1 MEESIKIE
9 IQDAGD
15 YSNENV
21 EFVSNVENIEYVNE
35 ESDSVSG
42 SDASKQ
48 KNQKSNVKEEKD
60 MTENKVVVENFEN
73 EKLEKIGVNDEE
85 MDLFFILDRSGSMY
99 SATTDTINGF
109 NAFIEKQQCKNQNIF
124 VTLILF
130 DDGYEVLYHRVPIK
144 EVKVL
149 TNDEYYT
156 RGCTALLDAVGRTV
170 SSYNRESRKAMCVIN
185 TDGLENASREYTRE
199 QIKNMVETCG
209 WEFIFIGADIDS
221 YAEGSRIGIRRSR
234 VANYRKTKDGINN
247 MFCAVEKAAD
257 LHYEN
262 KFENLNENWKEDL
275 E

>member
-9 IQDAGD
+9 IQDADD
-15 YSNENV
+15 YSNANV
-21 EFVSNVENIEYVNE
+21 EFVNNIENIEYVNE

-48 KNQKSNVKEEKD
+48 KDKKSNVKEEKD

-85 MDLFFILDRSGSMY
+85 MDLFFILDRSGSMS
-99 SATTDTINGF
+99 SATRDTINGF

-130 DDGYEVLYHRVPIK
+130 DDEYEVLYHRVPIK

-149 TNDEYYT
+149 TDKEYYT

-199 QIKNMVETCG
+199 QIKNMVETSG

-234 VANYRKTKDGINN
+234 VANYRKNREGINH
-247 MFCAVEKAAD
+247 MFSAVEKAAD
-257 LHYEN
+257 LHYD
-262 KFENLNENWKEDL
+262 NELKEFDESWKEDL

>member
-1 MEESIKIE
+1 MEESIKIK
-9 IQDAGD
+9 IQDAND
-15 YSNENV
+15 NSNENV
-21 EFVSNVENIEYVNE
+21 GFVNNIENIEYVNE
-35 ESDSVSG
+35 ESDPVSG
-42 SDASKQ
+42 FDASKQ

-85 MDLFFILDRSGSMY
+85 MDLFFILDRSGSMR
-99 SATTDTINGF
+99 SATNDTINGF

-130 DDGYEVLYHRVPIK
+130 DDEYEVLYRRVPIK

-149 TNDEYYT
+149 TDKEYFV

-170 SSYNRESRKAMCVIN
+170 STYERESRKAMCVIN
-185 TDGLENASREYTRE
+185 TDGFENASREYTRE
-199 QIKNMVETCG
+199 QIKDMVETSG

-221 YAEGSRIGIRRSR
+221 YAEGSRMGISRSR
-234 VANYRKTKDGINN
+234 TANYRKTREGINH

-262 KFENLNENWKEDL
+262 EFDDSCESWKEDL